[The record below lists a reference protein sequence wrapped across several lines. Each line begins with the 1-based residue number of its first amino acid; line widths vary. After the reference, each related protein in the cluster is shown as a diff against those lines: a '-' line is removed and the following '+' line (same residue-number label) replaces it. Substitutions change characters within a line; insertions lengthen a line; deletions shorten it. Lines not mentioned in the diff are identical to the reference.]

1 VATSC
6 LIITSCILSVYI
18 GLTMIGLNE
27 ILAQDKSTTI
37 TCTDPGPCEKT
48 ECVNGNCES
57 TTTNSS
63 NISSTI
69 SSDEKDSER
78 QKSIGDLREDRLS
91 MRDE

>member
-1 VATSC
+1 VPTSC
-6 LIITSCILSVYI
+6 LVIASYILAAYM

-37 TCTDPGPCEKT
+37 TCSDPGPCEKT
-48 ECVNGNCES
+48 ECFNGNCES
-57 TTTNSS
+57 TATNSS

-78 QKSIGDLREDRLS
+78 QNSIDDLWEDRLS
-91 MRDE
+91 MRD